1 VKIVGKYYPYPFQYN
16 EKEKNI
22 LSSLINTNKLLA
34 DLYYV
39 NVYNKIPEKEKKLY
53 FEIVERPKENFPI
66 IR

>member
-1 VKIVGKYYPYPFQYN
+1 
-16 EKEKNI
+16 
-22 LSSLINTNKLLA
+22 LA